1 MGQHRAERA
10 RTRRTPA
17 APVRSHRA
25 AARGWSA
32 RLRSGTPLPLAAG
45 VTCLAIAIGGTAQSG
60 AAIPAQL
67 ASAPAT
73 AAAEARHAPG
83 ALSGTSGVSA
93 VGDLARD
100 RPEIVSR
107 DSGRQAL
114 DKASTAD
121 PQAAVE
127 QQARERNS
135 ALSQLAVDAQKHA
148 EKLQDNQWVL
158 PLSGYRLTAR
168 FGASSSLWSRNHTG
182 LDFAAPSGTPIRA
195 VAGGTVTEMGYD
207 GSYGN
212 KLVITLEDG
221 TEIWYCHLTSFDTR
235 AGALHA
241 SGDVVGYVG
250 STGNSTGPHLHLE
263 VRPGGGDPVDPFQ
276 ALVVHGLAP

>member
-1 MGQHRAERA
+1 MGQHRAEP
-10 RTRRTPA
+10 T
-17 APVRSHRA
+17 RSHRA
-25 AARGWSA
+25 STRAGWSS
-32 RLRSGTPLPLAAG
+32 RVRSGTSLPLAAG
-45 VTCLAIAIGGTAQSG
+45 LACLAVAIGGTAQSG
-60 AAIPAQL
+60 AAIAADRPSTTEASVHAGAHL
-67 ASAPAT
+67 AV
-73 AAAEARHAPG
+73 G
-83 ALSGTSGVSA
+83 ALSGSSGISS
-93 VGDLARD
+93 VGGAEE

-114 DKASTAD
+114 DKATTVDS
-121 PQAAVE
+121 QEAVE

-135 ALSQLAVDAQKHA
+135 ALSQLANDAQKHA
-148 EKLQDNQWVL
+148 EKLEDDAWVL
-158 PLSGYRLTAR
+158 PVSGYRLTAR

-182 LDFAAPSGTPIRA
+182 LDFAAPSGTPIHA

-235 AGALHA
+235 EGALHA

-276 ALVVHGLAP
+276 ALVVHGLQP